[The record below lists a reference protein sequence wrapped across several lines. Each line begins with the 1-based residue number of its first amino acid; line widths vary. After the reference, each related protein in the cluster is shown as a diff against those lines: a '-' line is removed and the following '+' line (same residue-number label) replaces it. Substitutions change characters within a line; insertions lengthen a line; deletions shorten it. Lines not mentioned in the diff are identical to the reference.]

1 MKRVLIC
8 GSNGLLGQRLA
19 LVLGHETEYEVLNTA
34 RHRLFMLDR
43 HLFDYTQLD
52 ITSKGDVKSLV
63 TSFRPDI
70 IVNTAAMTNVDA
82 CETQRELAW
91 KVNVV
96 GVENLVEVAR
106 RINSLL
112 IHISTDYV
120 FDGKSGPYKETDRV
134 NPVNY
139 YGKTKLAGENVIL
152 AGGVS
157 SAILRTVVVYGTG
170 INVKNNFALWVINS
184 LREGKNIR
192 CADDQIGN
200 PTHVSD
206 LAASVVTVIE
216 RECSGLYHIGGA
228 DAMSRNEFAMKAAE
242 IFGLRSSL
250 IQKVKSSE
258 LHQAAMRP
266 MVTSLATM
274 KAERE
279 LDFRPMTLVQ
289 GIELL
294 KRELLHLTLN

>member
-1 MKRVLIC
+1 
-8 GSNGLLGQRLA
+8 
-19 LVLGHETEYEVLNTA
+19 
-34 RHRLFMLDR
+34 
-43 HLFDYTQLD
+43 
-52 ITSKGDVKSLV
+52 
-63 TSFRPDI
+63 
-70 IVNTAAMTNVDA
+70 MTNVDA

-120 FDGKSGPYKETDRV
+120 FDGRNGPYKETDRV

-152 AGGVS
+152 AGGIS
-157 SAILRTVVVYGTG
+157 AAILRTIVVYGTG

-184 LREGKNIR
+184 LRDGKNIQ
-192 CADDQIGN
+192 CVDDQIGN

-206 LAASVVTVIE
+206 LAACVVRVIE

-228 DAMSRNEFAMKAAE
+228 DAVSRNEFAVKAAE
-242 IFGLRSSL
+242 VFGLSPSL

-258 LHQAAMRP
+258 LHQTAIRP
-266 MVTSLATM
+266 MVTSLLTT
-274 KAERE
+274 KAEQE
-279 LDFRPMTLVQ
+279 LDFRPMTLMQ
-289 GIELL
+289 GLELL

>member
-19 LVLGHETEYEVLNTA
+19 LLLGHETEYEVLNTSH
-34 RHRLFMLDR
+34 HRLFMLDR

-70 IVNTAAMTNVDA
+70 IVNAAAMTNVDA

-106 RINSLL
+106 RIDSFL

-120 FDGKSGPYKETDRV
+120 FDGKSGPYKENDRV

-152 AGGVS
+152 AGGIS

-184 LREGKNIR
+184 LTGGKSIR

-200 PTHVSD
+200 PTHVND
-206 LAASVVTVIE
+206 LAASVVKVIE
-216 RECSGLYHIGGA
+216 RQCSGLYHIGGA
-228 DAMSRNEFAMKAAE
+228 VAVSRNDFAMKVAE
-242 IFGLRSSL
+242 IFGLSASL

-258 LHQAAMRP
+258 LHQTAVRP
-266 MVTSLATM
+266 AVTSLVTM
-274 KAERE
+274 KAEKE
-279 LDFRPMTLVQ
+279 LDYRPLTVVQ
-289 GIELL
+289 GLELL

>member
-8 GSNGLLGQRLA
+8 GSNGLFGQRLA
-19 LVLGHETEYEVLNTA
+19 LTLGHETEYEVLNTSH
-34 RHRLFMLDR
+34 HRLFVLDR

-52 ITSKGDVKSLV
+52 ITNKGDVKSLV

-70 IVNTAAMTNVDA
+70 IVNAAAMTNVDA

-106 RINSLL
+106 RIDSLL

-120 FDGKSGPYKETDRV
+120 FDGKNGPYKETDRV

-152 AGGVS
+152 AGGIS
-157 SAILRTVVVYGTG
+157 SAILRTIVVYGTG

-192 CADDQIGN
+192 CVDDQIGN
-200 PTHVSD
+200 PTHVND
-206 LAASVVTVIE
+206 LAAGVVRVIE
-216 RECSGLYHIGGA
+216 QERPGLFHIGGA
-228 DAMSRNEFAMKAAE
+228 EAVSRNEFALKAAE
-242 IFGLRSSL
+242 VFGLNASL
-250 IQKVKSSE
+250 IQKAKSSD
-258 LHQAAMRP
+258 LHQAALRP
-266 MVTSLATM
+266 MVTSLATA
-274 KAERE
+274 KAEKD
-279 LDFRPMTLVQ
+279 LDFHPMTPVQ
-289 GIELL
+289 GLELL